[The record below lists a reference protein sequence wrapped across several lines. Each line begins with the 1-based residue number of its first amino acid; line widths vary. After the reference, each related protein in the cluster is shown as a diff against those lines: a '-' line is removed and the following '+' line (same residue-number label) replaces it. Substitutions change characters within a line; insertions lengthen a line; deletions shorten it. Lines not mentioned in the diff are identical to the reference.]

1 MNHKVKELELKAK
14 EYNSLQTTEQQLE
27 WVKNNQ
33 NIVKLFL
40 DNDMTFP
47 VFIDENGENYDIDEY
62 SALELNEFDDYLG
75 WHKGVQILLKL
86 YGITNFEE
94 V

>member
-1 MNHKVKELELKAK
+1 MTNRINDLELKAQ
-14 EYNSLQTTEQQLE
+14 EYNSLNTTEQQLE

-47 VFIDENGENYDIDEY
+47 AFIDENGESYDLDDY
-62 SALELNEFDDYLG
+62 PTLELNDFYEYLG
-75 WHKGVQILLKL
+75 WHEGVQILLKL

>member
-1 MNHKVKELELKAK
+1 MNYKIQALELKAQY
-14 EYNSLQTTEQQLE
+14 YNSLQTTEQQLV

-33 NIVKLFL
+33 KIVKLFL

-47 VFIDENGENYDIDEY
+47 VFIDENGEDYDIDEY
-62 SALELNEFDDYLG
+62 PTLELNEFYDYLG
-75 WHKGVQILLKL
+75 WHEGVKTLLKL

>member
-47 VFIDENGENYDIDEY
+47 VFIDENEKTYDIDEY
-62 SALELNEFDDYLG
+62 PTLELNEFNDYLG
-75 WHKGVQILLKL
+75 WHEGVQILLKL